1 MLRVLI
7 IEDNQIFREAF
18 KTVLQDRLPSFVI
31 EEAGNGEEALQKI
44 NGAPPDLIFADMR
57 LAEMNGLDLAQKIK
71 KDFPRIRIAMLTGYD
86 FPEYRRKASQY
97 GVDRYFV
104 KDSLDWKEV
113 EDFVQYISKEKR
125 SGEAEERP

>member
-18 KTVLQDRLPSFVI
+18 KTVLQERLPSLVI
-31 EEAGNGEEALQKI
+31 EEAGNGEEALQRI

-57 LAEMNGLDLAQKIK
+57 LAGINGLDLAQKIK

-125 SGEAEERP
+125 SGDAEERA